1 MASTDLVIVK
11 LKPKKEFRGHVIF
24 EPMRPNYLDRFLRF
38 WKEKNYLYSD
48 IEISLHNISDTL
60 LNFKQDSCEER
71 NPFKKML
78 EDAAQEM
85 HVVVENQ
92 DNKQVE

>member
-24 EPMRPNYLDRFLRF
+24 ESMRPNYLDRFLRF

-48 IEISLHNISDTL
+48 IEISLHNISDTYSIL
-60 LNFKQDSCEER
+60 SKISV
-71 NPFKKML
+71 KKGAFL
-78 EDAAQEM
+78 
-85 HVVVENQ
+85 
-92 DNKQVE
+92 KKC

>member
-11 LKPKKEFRGHVIF
+11 LKPKKEFRRHVIF

-48 IEISLHNISDTL
+48 IEISLHNISDTYSILSKISVKKGAL
-60 LNFKQDSCEER
+60 L
-71 NPFKKML
+71 KKC
-78 EDAAQEM
+78 
-85 HVVVENQ
+85 
-92 DNKQVE
+92 

>member
-1 MASTDLVIVK
+1 MASTDLVIIK

-38 WKEKNYLYSD
+38 LKEKNYLYSD